1 LKICVVAG
9 EASGDIHASEV
20 VRELRAIDPHLSAFG
35 FGGDYLRREGVE
47 IMHDIRELAVVG
59 LFNVIRHLPM
69 FRRVFDDIARR
80 IESERPDAV
89 LLVDFPDFNLRLAK
103 RCRAMG
109 VPVVYYISPQIWAW
123 RRRRVHEIARN
134 VDRMIVIFPFEET
147 FYRDHGVSVAYV
159 GHPLVEQ
166 LAGVRRTRP
175 VPPPDPLRL
184 ALLPGSRR
192 MEVASLLP
200 PMLDAVA
207 ELRRDREVD
216 AYVVKAPTIDRARID
231 AIVAERGVN
240 VRVVE
245 EDGRVALAD
254 ADLSLCSSGTAT
266 LESAVIGVPVIV
278 MYRLGRLTYT
288 AAKLL
293 VKIPDFSLVNIV
305 AGKRIVP
312 ELLQDEVN
320 GVMIARVARAMLAP
334 QAYAETLEGLR
345 EVRRRLGEPGAAKR
359 AAGEIAAFVR
369 QLPRRAEAGR

>member
-1 LKICVVAG
+1 MSV
-9 EASGDIHASEV
+9 
-20 VRELRAIDPHLSAFG
+20 FG
-35 FGGDYLRREGVE
+35 FGGDHLRAEGVE
-47 IMHDIRELAVVG
+47 ILHDIRELAVVG

-103 RCRAMG
+103 RCRALG

-134 VDRMIVIFPFEET
+134 VDRMIVIFPFEES
-147 FYRDHGVSVAYV
+147 FYREHGVSVTYV

-175 VPPPDPLRL
+175 VPPPPPVRI

-207 ELRRDREVD
+207 ELRKDRGVD
-216 AYVVKAPTIDRARID
+216 AYIVKAPTIDRARLD
-231 AIVAERGVN
+231 EIVTRHGGD
-240 VRVVE
+240 VRIVE
-245 EDGRVALAD
+245 EDGRLALAD

-266 LESAVIGVPVIV
+266 LESAVVGVPVIV
-278 MYRLGRLTYT
+278 MYRLGRMTYRV
-288 AAKLL
+288 AKRL
-293 VKIPDFSLVNIV
+293 VKIPHFSLVNIV

-312 ELLQDEVN
+312 ELIQDEVN
-320 GVMIARVARAMLAP
+320 GATIAETARAVLEPEVYASTLDGLA
-334 QAYAETLEGLR
+334 
-345 EVRRRLGEPGAAKR
+345 EVRRRLGGAGAAKR
-359 AAGEIAAFVR
+359 AAGEIASFVR
-369 QLPRRAEAGR
+369 QLHEPSEAGR

>member
-1 LKICVVAG
+1 MKLCVVAG

-20 VRELRAIDPHLSAFG
+20 VRELRAIDPGLSGFG
-35 FGGDYLRREGVE
+35 FGGDHLRAEGVD
-47 IMHDIRELAVVG
+47 ILHDIRELAVVG

-69 FRRVFDDIARR
+69 FRRVFDDIAHR

-103 RCRAMG
+103 RCRALG
-109 VPVVYYISPQIWAW
+109 VPVIYYISPQIWAW

-134 VDRMIVIFPFEET
+134 VDRMIVIFPFEES

-175 VPPPDPLRL
+175 VPPPEPVRI

-200 PMLDAVA
+200 PMLDAIA
-207 ELRRDREVD
+207 ELRKDRAVD
-216 AYVVKAPTIDRARID
+216 AYIVKAPTIDRARLD
-231 AIVAERGVN
+231 EIVAAHRAD
-240 VRVVE
+240 VRIVE
-245 EDGRVALAD
+245 EDGRLALAD

-266 LESAVIGVPVIV
+266 LESAVVGVPVIV
-278 MYRLGRLTYT
+278 MYRLGRMTY
-288 AAKLL
+288 ALAKRL
-293 VKIPDFSLVNIV
+293 VKIPHFSLVNIV

-320 GVMIARVARAMLAP
+320 GTTIARTAREVLAP
-334 QAYAETLEGLR
+334 DVYATTLDGLA

-359 AAGEIAAFVR
+359 AAVEIASFVGSFHER
-369 QLPRRAEAGR
+369 SRGGR

>member
-1 LKICVVAG
+1 MKICVVAG

-20 VRELRAIDPHLSAFG
+20 VRELRAIDPGLRAFG
-35 FGGDYLRREGVE
+35 FGGDHLRREGVE

-59 LFNVIRHLPM
+59 LFNVIKHLPM

-103 RCRAMG
+103 RCRAIG

-123 RRRRVHEIARN
+123 RRRRVREIARN

-166 LAGVRRTRP
+166 LAEVRRTRP
-175 VPPPDPLRL
+175 VPPPDPFRL

-200 PMLDAVA
+200 PMLDAVT
-207 ELRRDREVD
+207 ELRREREVE
-216 AYVVKAPTIDRARID
+216 AYVVKAPTIDRTRID
-231 AIVAERGVN
+231 AIVAERGVD

-245 EDGRVALAD
+245 EDGRIALAD

-278 MYRLGRLTYT
+278 VYRLGRLTYT

-312 ELLQDEVN
+312 ELIQDDVN
-320 GVMIARVARAMLAP
+320 GVTIARAVRAMLAP
-334 QAYAETLEGLR
+334 QVYAETLEGLR

-359 AAGEIAAFVR
+359 AAGEIAAFVL